1 MKKTNR
7 KETELVIPRRN
18 TLDGNGEPEGITIQI
33 KPEAEKTEDAV
44 VVMGS
49 EEDRKELAALLLAES
64 TPCGNWRKHLLA
76 FSTVLI
82 SLAVNF
88 IRGSKKSPSL
98 IGMEKC
104 GVMDWSIFGFFVIA
118 MLGLSYAGLTIN
130 KRE

>member
-1 MKKTNR
+1 MKKANR
-7 KETELVIPRRN
+7 NETELVIPRRC
-18 TLDGNGEPEGITIQI
+18 TLDGNKEPEGITIQI

-76 FSTVLI
+76 FSTVMI

>member
-1 MKKTNR
+1 MKKANR
-7 KETELVIPRRN
+7 KETELVIPRRR
-18 TLDGNGEPEGITIQI
+18 TLDGNKEPEGVTIQI